1 MHKQGSTVTIY
12 HISNIKLIFKSQA
25 LTCVTVI
32 VVQFIITV
40 IKYHKGQLHY
50 SGDSL
55 RKFE

>member
-40 IKYHKGQLHY
+40 IKYQLHY